1 MSGSKAQR
9 EALGIPT
16 GWKVYSAF
24 PFAGVNQS
32 ASRTAIDDK
41 EWYWAENFLRIN
53 DGNLRTLWDAG
64 TAFYT
69 APSGR
74 TIVYYFFY
82 NISSQ
87 QYVAIFLSD
96 GTAVSVAY
104 PAATQTSIA
113 TTSNTFY
120 VAANG
125 QLPIATQSGSQYLII
140 ANHNTDN
147 DYWIW
152 DGSIL
157 YGAGSIAPFNA
168 AEITDGGSGYTSV
181 PGYTVFGGSGSGVVL
196 TPVIASGSVVSL
208 TVDNPG
214 TGYLPGEIVQ
224 VAFTGGGSDSSAIL
238 EAFIAAGGVSGLTLV
253 AGGEGFP
260 AGTFTLSIAGGG
272 GSGATGTFTV
282 AGGSGTVTSVDLT
295 APGSNYTSTPVV
307 SFPIPSSSGQVTAT
321 VGSGT
326 IASLSV
332 ANAGAGYVAGTYPL
346 TFVSG
351 GGHGAAAT
359 YTVSSGGTIASTA
372 VTNAGTSYTTTP
384 TVVLGFGAAAV
395 AMITQGVVASVS
407 VISGGSGYQGT
418 PTLTFVGGGGTDA
431 AATAVVAGGTI
442 ASVTVTN
449 GGSLYTSAPAV
460 EVETGLNNAAAAVLD
475 LMPYG
480 VSGTSLET
488 YYSRVWISY
497 PNQVGKEANGGTLF
511 ISAPDSL
518 TDFATSDGGDIFTNI
533 DRFLRQQYT
542 FLRQTSNFLYA
553 VGDSSVSVVSNVQT
567 TGQPATTTFSYQ
579 NSDPQTGTIWR
590 DTAQDFGNTILFA
603 NAFGVYGIYGGSVR
617 KVSSKIDD
625 IFTNAIFPPTPGAL
639 EPTGA
644 VANLYSQKV
653 YCLLLTILDPFTSLP
668 RNVMLMWNEREWFV
682 ASQSPALQFIGL
694 QEISS
699 DITAWGTDGTALYPL
714 FQTPGSLAKT
724 LATKLYG
731 ASDAFMVRTTDALY
745 IDAVDNSA
753 AQAGVAF
760 SSAAV
765 DCDGIALPII
775 VQKNGQHVELS
786 CPSGSYPFKYLP
798 NFQAAKPLG
807 AVYGTGNIP
816 QVPGI
821 GLGVTL
827 VSQSADFTMRNLS
840 LATVDTTALR

>member
-1 MSGSKAQR
+1 M
-9 EALGIPT
+9 
-16 GWKVYSAF
+16 
-24 PFAGVNQS
+24 
-32 ASRTAIDDK
+32 
-41 EWYWAENFLRIN
+41 
-53 DGNLRTLWDAG
+53 
-64 TAFYT
+64 
-69 APSGR
+69 
-74 TIVYYFFY
+74 
-82 NISSQ
+82 
-87 QYVAIFLSD
+87 
-96 GTAVSVAY
+96 
-104 PAATQTSIA
+104 
-113 TTSNTFY
+113 
-120 VAANG
+120 
-125 QLPIATQSGSQYLII
+125 
-140 ANHNTDN
+140 
-147 DYWIW
+147 
-152 DGSIL
+152 
-157 YGAGSIAPFNA
+157 
-168 AEITDGGSGYTSV
+168 
-181 PGYTVFGGSGSGVVL
+181 
-196 TPVIASGSVVSL
+196 
-208 TVDNPG
+208 
-214 TGYLPGEIVQ
+214 
-224 VAFTGGGSDSSAIL
+224 
-238 EAFIAAGGVSGLTLV
+238 
-253 AGGEGFP
+253 
-260 AGTFTLSIAGGG
+260 
-272 GSGATGTFTV
+272 
-282 AGGSGTVTSVDLT
+282 
-295 APGSNYTSTPVV
+295 
-307 SFPIPSSSGQVTAT
+307 
-321 VGSGT
+321 
-326 IASLSV
+326 
-332 ANAGAGYVAGTYPL
+332 
-346 TFVSG
+346 
-351 GGHGAAAT
+351 
-359 YTVSSGGTIASTA
+359 
-372 VTNAGTSYTTTP
+372 
-384 TVVLGFGAAAV
+384 
-395 AMITQGVVASVS
+395 
-407 VISGGSGYQGT
+407 
-418 PTLTFVGGGGTDA
+418 
-431 AATAVVAGGTI
+431 
-442 ASVTVTN
+442 
-449 GGSLYTSAPAV
+449 
-460 EVETGLNNAAAAVLD
+460 
-475 LMPYG
+475 
-480 VSGTSLET
+480 
-488 YYSRVWISY
+488 WISY

-731 ASDAFMVRTTDALY
+731 ASDAFMIRTTDALY